1 MSGMKNVVITGA
13 NRGIGFEFVRQ
24 WLAGGHRVIG
34 TARRPREA
42 VELAALK
49 KDAGERLTVV
59 ELDVAD
65 DRSIAKFARALHFE
79 AIDVLVNNAGVLL
92 DEGRAW
98 TRLDREK
105 MLDTLNVNALGPLR
119 VTNAVRPMLVAAGRA
134 VAVHISSGAG
144 SIAGAEPSD
153 TMIAYRMSK
162 AALNMANRS
171 VAAGLARDHVISVAM
186 CPGWVR
192 TDMGGPHAHLSAQES
207 VAAMMAT
214 IARLTP
220 RDAGRFIDRNGTDI
234 AW

>member
-1 MSGMKNVVITGA
+1 MKNVVVTGA
-13 NRGIGFEFVRQ
+13 NRGIGLEFVRQ

-34 TARRPREA
+34 TARRPPEA
-42 VELAALK
+42 AELAALK
-49 KDAGERLTVV
+49 KATGDRLEVL
-59 ELDVAD
+59 ELDAAD
-65 DRSIAKFARALHFE
+65 DRSVAKFARALHFE

-92 DEGRAW
+92 DEGRSW
-98 TRLDREK
+98 TRLDTGR
-105 MLDTLNVNALGPLR
+105 MLETFNVNSIGPLR
-119 VTNAVRPMLVAAGRA
+119 VTSAVRPMLTASGRA
-134 VAVHISSGAG
+134 LVVNISSGAG

-153 TMIAYRMSK
+153 TMVAYRMSK

-171 VAAGLARDHVISVAM
+171 VAEGLVRDHIVSVAM

-192 TDMGGPHAHLSAQES
+192 TDMGGPNASLAVEES

-214 IARLTP
+214 IARLTL